1 MHALRPSFPARG
13 TESIPHWGCLGLGMR
28 LEYLICKAK
37 VQCSLL
43 HSAIVPQWCMQVEV
57 SASPVCKLATELDMV
72 LPGPQVSLVSV
83 YNPTFR
89 HCHCC

>member
-1 MHALRPSFPARG
+1 MRMSFQPLPLLTA
-13 TESIPHWGCLGLGMR
+13 
-28 LEYLICKAK
+28 
-37 VQCSLL
+37 SL
-43 HSAIVPQWCMQVEV
+43 SIVPQWCMQVEV
-57 SASPVCKLATELDMV
+57 SASLVCKLATELDVV